1 MVLGTKFNN
10 TEPVRKQSAVS
21 LLDDLEGTKERT
33 LETRLY
39 AETSYITTVVIHLR
53 KETG

>member
-10 TEPVRKQSAVS
+10 TESVRKQSAVS

-33 LETRLY
+33 LETR
-39 AETSYITTVVIHLR
+39 
-53 KETG
+53 